1 MTEMNEN
8 LLYNYLN
15 FIMDGMS
22 LKTKEERLFEYLVN
36 DYKDLSDEQLTTE
49 IRENC
54 GNEWFEEWK

>member
-36 DYKDLSDEQLTTE
+36 DYKDLSEEELTTE
-49 IRENC
+49 IRENY
-54 GNEWFEEWK
+54 GNEWFDEWK

>member
-22 LKTKEERLFEYLVN
+22 RKTKEERLFEYLVN
-36 DYKDLSDEQLTTE
+36 DYKDLSEEELTTE
-49 IRENC
+49 IRENY

>member
-36 DYKDLSDEQLTTE
+36 DYKDLSEEELTTE
-49 IRENC
+49 IRENY